1 MDDSKR
7 KLRGGGA
14 AAAGGGAAAAAAASV
29 DAAFGGGVGSLS
41 GDGGLAVVRIK
52 PLGAGGGGGE
62 RSAVSGIPAVRAVRG
77 TDGRMGVSVGGSAGG
92 KSMMWQNEK
101 IWSYP
106 EHVISPEDDQARL
119 YEKFVPQRVE
129 AFLEGFPVNIC
140 CYGQTGS
147 GKTHT
152 MFGPPGLMER
162 AAQGN
167 LCAIRSFS
175 TCDSRN
181 CSCAAHKN
189 EHG

>member
-1 MDDSKR
+1 
-7 KLRGGGA
+7 
-14 AAAGGGAAAAAAASV
+14 
-29 DAAFGGGVGSLS
+29 
-41 GDGGLAVVRIK
+41 
-52 PLGAGGGGGE
+52 
-62 RSAVSGIPAVRAVRG
+62 
-77 TDGRMGVSVGGSAGG
+77 MGVSVGGSAGG

-162 AAQGN
+162 AAQGEFGEEIYVQYG
-167 LCAIRSFS
+167 LFPRAILAIVAALRTRMNTGDGRYVLTASAVELSMVMGNMDMFAKSGGTQKSLSETFRSNS
-175 TCDSRN
+175 
-181 CSCAAHKN
+181 
-189 EHG
+189 